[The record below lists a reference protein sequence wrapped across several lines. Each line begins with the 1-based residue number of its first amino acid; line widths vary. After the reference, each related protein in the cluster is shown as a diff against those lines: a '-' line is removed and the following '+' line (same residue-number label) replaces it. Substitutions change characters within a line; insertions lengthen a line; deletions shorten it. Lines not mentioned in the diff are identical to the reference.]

1 MKKFEAEFEKAKKKS
16 IFEYSINSLTIVDRE
31 NREQF
36 EKVKGDCQNRQD
48 KILFHGT
55 GIKPCAQILTDMFKR
70 SEESGYQFGKGVYF
84 TDSLDYAWYYGGK
97 DHRTNLNII
106 PKVNDSFIFVGS
118 FIYYNKNGYKRVYD
132 HKYQP
137 KKNEINYALVNAKTE
152 TIFEEQPNKSKFY
165 GTEYVIYEKEQICPF
180 IGCSIKRD
188 EYCVIWRDVNFSK
201 NAIYHNEFDEI
212 FKKFL
217 KKRIEYIQEQVKF
230 NVYPCETSEE
240 ALNLIKIKKYSKI
253 ILISNVGN
261 DLSGKQ
267 FIIDARKIIGNDVIA
282 LFLCYNEKHL
292 DWIKNF
298 KNSLFS
304 NDANF
309 YEEYLE
315 CFVTASELEIN
326 KKKDII
332 KGKIAELI
340 KKMQKQYGVKF
351 QFYNDFLDYP
361 NFKIGGRF
369 SDLTF

>member
-1 MKKFEAEFEKAKKKS
+1 
-16 IFEYSINSLTIVDRE
+16 
-31 NREQF
+31 
-36 EKVKGDCQNRQD
+36 
-48 KILFHGT
+48 
-55 GIKPCAQILTDMFKR
+55 MFKR
-70 SEESGYQFGKGVYF
+70 SEESGYQFGKGVHF
-84 TDSLDYAWYYGGK
+84 TDSLDYAWYYDGK
-97 DHRTNLNII
+97 NNREKLNKI
-106 PKVNDSFIFVGS
+106 PKVDDSFIFVGS

-217 KKRIEYIQEQVKF
+217 KKRIEYIQGQVKF

-261 DLSGKQ
+261 DLSGKE
-267 FIIDARKIIGNDVIA
+267 FIINARKIIGSDVLA
-282 LFLCYNEKHL
+282 LFLCYNEEHL
-292 DWIKNF
+292 KWIKDF

-304 NDANF
+304 NEPKF
-309 YEEYLE
+309 YEKYLE
-315 CFVTASELEIN
+315 CFVTESGIDSSQ
-326 KKKDII
+326 KDEII
-332 KGKIAELI
+332 KGNIKPLI
-340 KKMQKQYGVKF
+340 LQMQKKYGVKF
-351 QFYNDFLDYP
+351 KLFTDFLNYP
-361 NFKIGGRF
+361 NFKNEGKF
-369 SDLTF
+369 SESTF